1 MHKDDLDIYY
11 ADAKRVDVVLRRQEM
26 IMPYTTENV
35 SCDRLMRVK
44 AGVHH
49 LLMNVIPVMENKN
62 DQRELYL
69 WLEGIL
75 SILRFEE
82 VDFLKDISKVM
93 K

>member
-1 MHKDDLDIYY
+1 MHEDDLDIYY

-49 LLMNVIPVMENKN
+49 HSNECYSSYGK
-62 DQRELYL
+62 Q
-69 WLEGIL
+69 
-75 SILRFEE
+75 
-82 VDFLKDISKVM
+82 K
-93 K
+93 